1 MNIAINFP
9 DINPFIILEALELES
24 CYIWIPTILEDL
36 TNIESEF
43 TE

>member
-9 DINPFIILEALELES
+9 EVNPFIILQALELKS
-24 CYIWIPTILEDL
+24 SNIWISTILEDL

-43 TE
+43 TQ